1 MKTAGFEEIRVDEV
15 PIVLSAPSSTF
26 MDFFQKFGVR
36 LTMILDRQ
44 DAAVNQTIEDEIV
57 AGFAR
62 FDEGGTLQLP
72 MPAIVVSGR
81 KSGG

>member
-1 MKTAGFEEIRVDEV
+1 
-15 PIVLSAPSSTF
+15 

-62 FDEGGTLQLP
+62 FDEGGILQLP

-81 KSGG
+81 KAEG